1 MVSSVLRHFF
11 QAINSRNETSLEA
24 TVAPL
29 MTNFLGKADATK
41 ADLALFMDKI
51 YKDDITN
58 MNWHVGNDLKIN
70 KKEVGDEQYE
80 YSVSFSATQDI
91 TRTDHSKE
99 THANYKAKATIDP
112 NGQISSFMLTKILE

>member
-1 MVSSVLRHFF
+1 MLRHFF

-41 ADLALFMDKI
+41 ADAALFMDKI

-91 TRTDHSKE
+91 TRTDPGKE

>member
-11 QAINSRNETSLEA
+11 RAINSRNETSLEA

-41 ADLALFMDKI
+41 ADAALFMDKI

-91 TRTDHSKE
+91 TRTDPARRHMP
-99 THANYKAKATIDP
+99 TIRP
-112 NGQISSFMLTKILE
+112 RLRLILMVRSLLSC